1 MDYVKKIKTLIA
13 DKAGLEI
20 SEVTPDQYFEDDLNL
35 GEMEV
40 RDILE
45 ELEEALDIEL
55 IEEKDNIETVNDL
68 IELVREQVE

>member
-13 DKAGLEI
+13 DKAGMEI